1 MRVDV
6 NGFRDS
12 TCTKC
17 KNYTGDKPTFGKCQA
32 DTGKIYSCARMR
44 MFENKNF
51 EAHTGVKRNV

>member
-32 DTGKIYSCARMR
+32 DRGTIYSCARMR
-44 MFENKNF
+44 TFESESFKTYTGINKG
-51 EAHTGVKRNV
+51 E